1 MISFDSLSQQSQGL
15 ENFTKRMG
23 EITNMG
29 TTLKSRM
36 KPEFVSMFESRLQG
50 AMSASATS
58 KKSESVTS
66 VKDAG
71 YHPFVYITAGSEAL
85 DPVMLQYEE
94 PVTKVN
100 KTEKTKDERI
110 SGKVAQVSKR
120 YGLPE
125 DLVHAVIKT
134 ESNYDQYAVSR
145 AGAMGLMQLMPQTA
159 LDMGV
164 KMPFDIE
171 QNIEGGAKYLKQMLV
186 RYDGNL
192 EKALAAYNAGPHRV
206 DAVNGVPDIDE
217 TQDYVAKITKML
229 KK

>member
-1 MISFDSLSQQSQGL
+1 MDIL
-15 ENFTKRMG
+15 
-23 EITNMG
+23 
-29 TTLKSRM
+29 
-36 KPEFVSMFESRLQG
+36 
-50 AMSASATS
+50 A
-58 KKSESVTS
+58 
-66 VKDAG
+66 
-71 YHPFVYITAGSEAL
+71 
-85 DPVMLQYEE
+85 
-94 PVTKVN
+94 N

-206 DAVNGVPDIDE
+206 DAVNGVPAIDE

>member
-1 MISFDSLSQQSQGL
+1 MISFDSLVQRSQGL

-29 TTLKSRM
+29 TTLNSRM
-36 KPEFVSMFESRLQG
+36 KPEFVSAFESRLQE
-50 AMSASATS
+50 AMAGSSTSSKSRKIAST
-58 KKSESVTS
+58 
-66 VKDAG
+66 KDAG
-71 YHPFVYITAGSEAL
+71 YHPFVYITSGSEAL
-85 DPVMLQYEE
+85 DPIMLQHEE

-100 KTEKTKDERI
+100 KIEKTKDERI
-110 SGKVAQVSKR
+110 TGKVAQVSKR

-125 DLVHAVIKT
+125 ELVHAVIKT

-171 QNIEGGAKYLKQMLV
+171 QNIEGGAKYLKQMLE
-186 RYDGNL
+186 RYDGDL
-192 EKALAAYNAGPHRV
+192 EKALAAYNAGPHKV
-206 DAVNGVPDIDE
+206 DAVNGIPAIDE
-217 TQDYVAKITKML
+217 TQKYVAKITKML
-229 KK
+229 RK

>member
-29 TTLKSRM
+29 TILKSRM
-36 KPEFVSMFESRLQG
+36 KPEFVSSFESRLQE
-50 AMSASATS
+50 AMSASSTS
-58 KKSESVTS
+58 SKSGKTASAKNS
-66 VKDAG
+66 G
-71 YHPFVYITAGSEAL
+71 YHPFVYITSGSEAL

-94 PVTKVN
+94 PVTKTN
-100 KTEKTKDERI
+100 KVKKTKDERI
-110 SGKVAQVSKR
+110 SGKVSQVSKR

-125 DLVHAVIKT
+125 ELVHAVIKT

-171 QNIEGGAKYLKQMLV
+171 QNIEGGAKYLKLMLE

-206 DAVNGVPDIDE
+206 DAVNGIPAIDE
-217 TQDYVAKITKML
+217 TQDYVVKITKML
-229 KK
+229 KR

>member
-23 EITNMG
+23 EIANMG
-29 TTLKSRM
+29 TILKSRM
-36 KPEFVSMFESRLQG
+36 KPEFVSSFESRLKE
-50 AMSASATS
+50 AMSASSGNGKSS
-58 KKSESVTS
+58 KIAST
-66 VKDAG
+66 KDSG
-71 YHPFVYITAGSEAL
+71 YHPFVYITSGSEAL
-85 DPVMLQYEE
+85 DPIMLQYEE
-94 PVTKVN
+94 PVTKTDKV
-100 KTEKTKDERI
+100 KKTKDERI

-125 DLVHAVIKT
+125 KLVHAVIKI

-159 LDMGV
+159 LEMGV

-171 QNIEGGAKYLKQMLV
+171 QNIEGGAKYLKLMLE
-186 RYDGNL
+186 RYDGDL

-206 DAVNGVPDIDE
+206 DAANGIPAIDE
-217 TQDYVAKITKML
+217 TQDYVTKITKML
-229 KK
+229 TK